1 MATGTVKWF
10 NVTKGYGFIRPDDDG
25 KDAFVHIT
33 EVQRSGLGN
42 LTEGQRLSFT
52 LQRADKG
59 DKAVDLAPAD

>member
-33 EVQRSGLGN
+33 EVQRSGLSG
-42 LTEGQRLSFT
+42 LTEGQRISFT
-52 LQRADKG
+52 LKKEARG
-59 DKAVDLAPAD
+59 NKAVDLIPAD